1 MSPEE
6 REKLRDA
13 FNEEARKYEQAD
25 FERMAKIAARVRED
39 VEKPI
44 DDKVFSHEVFK
55 KAFDTLGQRRPPA
68 PMQLDAL
75 LLSDVLKR
83 PVHCNH
89 CNDEFLVQAE
99 DYGPGGCPTF
109 VTCPAINEPWHVKR

>member
-13 FNEEARKYEQAD
+13 FNEEARKYEQDD

-39 VEKPI
+39 VEKHI
-44 DDKVFSHEVFK
+44 DDKVFNSEAFK
-55 KAFDTLGQRRPPA
+55 KAFDTLVQRRPPA

-75 LLSDVLKR
+75 